1 MILTVDENGACSGRE
16 NQLLDE
22 KNGCILDRK
31 TGTDA
36 GGARENGPP
45 DSAVFDT
52 AVQRFYHAIC
62 GMFFLKRQM

>member
-1 MILTVDENGACSGRE
+1 M
-16 NQLLDE
+16 LDE

-31 TGTDA
+31 TGTDT

-62 GMFFLKRQM
+62 GMFSLKRQM